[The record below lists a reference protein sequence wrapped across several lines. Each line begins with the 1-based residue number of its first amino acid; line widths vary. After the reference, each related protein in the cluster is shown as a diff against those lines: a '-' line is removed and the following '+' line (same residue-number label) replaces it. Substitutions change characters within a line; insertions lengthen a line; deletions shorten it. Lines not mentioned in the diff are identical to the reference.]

1 MNGLHFIKQKQ
12 SSWAQRQGFE
22 LVSGTIGADGEKT
35 YLQNV
40 ADNLFEPLTQDSADS
55 YNAGDGGETKD
66 TANRLAKM
74 KAVHSSSAIVV
85 NLFQYWKGKDISPL
99 MYALNLRRKP
109 YPDTITE
116 NAGTDA
122 PDVSEISPKENA
134 AKIYFEKKFRISDD
148 TVSFR
153 KPANLDVVIEEP
165 LCHTAIES
173 KFTEPYGNSHEGLR
187 EAYIRNESLWTELPN
202 LYDLAKQISPDNK
215 LFKHLDA
222 AQLVKHILGLSANY
236 REKRV
241 KFRLLYLW
249 YDVLGEEGAE
259 HRREI
264 EQFASIAK
272 KDNILFRHITYQEV
286 IATLAKDYREGNEAY
301 IDYLTE
307 RYL

>member
-22 LVSGTIGADGEKT
+22 LISGTIGANGEKT

-109 YPDTITE
+109 QPDTVTK
-116 NAGTDA
+116 NAGNDA
-122 PDVSEISPKENA
+122 TDVSEILPKENA

-148 TVSFR
+148 TVTFK

-187 EAYIRNESLWTELPN
+187 EAYIRNESLWAKLPN
-202 LYDLAKQISPDNK
+202 LYELAKQISPDNK
-215 LFKHLDA
+215 LFK
-222 AQLVKHILGLSANY
+222 
-236 REKRV
+236 
-241 KFRLLYLW
+241 
-249 YDVLGEEGAE
+249 
-259 HRREI
+259 
-264 EQFASIAK
+264 
-272 KDNILFRHITYQEV
+272 
-286 IATLAKDYREGNEAY
+286 
-301 IDYLTE
+301 
-307 RYL
+307 

>member
-1 MNGLHFIKQKQ
+1 MNGLSFIKQKQ

-40 ADNLFEPLTQDSADS
+40 AYNLFEPLTQDSADS

-66 TANRLAKM
+66 TGSRLAKM

-85 NLFQYWKGKDISPL
+85 NLFQYWKGKNISPL
-99 MYALNLRRKP
+99 MHALNLRRRP
-109 YPDTITE
+109 QPDTVTE
-116 NAGTDA
+116 NVGTDA
-122 PDVSEISPKENA
+122 PDVSETLPKENA

-187 EAYIRNESLWTELPN
+187 EAYIRNESLWTELPI

-249 YDVLGEEGAE
+249 
-259 HRREI
+259 
-264 EQFASIAK
+264 
-272 KDNILFRHITYQEV
+272 
-286 IATLAKDYREGNEAY
+286 
-301 IDYLTE
+301 
-307 RYL
+307 